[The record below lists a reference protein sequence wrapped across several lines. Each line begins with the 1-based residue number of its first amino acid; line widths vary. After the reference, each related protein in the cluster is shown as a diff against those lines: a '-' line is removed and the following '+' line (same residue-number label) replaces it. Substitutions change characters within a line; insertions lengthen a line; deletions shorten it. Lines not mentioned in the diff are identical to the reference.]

1 MYLNCR
7 ISFQELLAAN
17 GNKSITDYYL
27 KMETLGFQTTRMNCV
42 KQLITILILKVTVNR
57 AGNFMLKIILNRFY

>member
-1 MYLNCR
+1 MYLNYR
-7 ISFQELLAAN
+7 IPFQELLAAN

-42 KQLITILILKVTVNR
+42 K
-57 AGNFMLKIILNRFY
+57 